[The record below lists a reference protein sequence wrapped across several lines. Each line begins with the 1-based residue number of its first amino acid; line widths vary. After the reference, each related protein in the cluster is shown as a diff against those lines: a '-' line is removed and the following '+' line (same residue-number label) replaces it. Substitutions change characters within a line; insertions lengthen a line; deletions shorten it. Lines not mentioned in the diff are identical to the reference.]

1 MKKIQ
6 LQEFIHSRYACNCV
20 CFVVVFIIIVVI
32 KEQHKQAKV
41 CFNLSII
48 SMETYTM
55 LKTIQDEALSCMPV
69 FEWFKRF
76 R

>member
-1 MKKIQ
+1 
-6 LQEFIHSRYACNCV
+6 V
-20 CFVVVFIIIVVI
+20 CFVVVVFIVIVI
-32 KEQHKQAKV
+32 KEQHEQAKD
-41 CFNLSII
+41 CFNLWKT
-48 SMETYTM
+48 SMETYKM